1 MEETRLDK
9 TYNAVRILIKD
20 QKVQSLKMK
29 DLEKKIDLNEKY
41 IIKLEKTLNE
51 EKKETDKRFD
61 SAIDRFENVEKV
73 IEEHTE
79 TKDEIEEKASDIKKK
94 LNLVNESLEKI
105 NLEIAEL
112 ENKKNYGEV
121 VVDFDTTDSDNKKEQ
136 TDIKQCRFDRV
147 GFCYKG
153 KDECEFLHVEETCE
167 IYLENGYCNK
177 VKCVKRH
184 PRKCFYCERGYC
196 RNEED
201 CRYLHRTTKPTRQCE
216 KCKKT

>member
-1 MEETRLDK
+1 M
-9 TYNAVRILIKD
+9 
-20 QKVQSLKMK
+20 
-29 DLEKKIDLNEKY
+29 
-41 IIKLEKTLNE
+41 
-51 EKKETDKRFD
+51 
-61 SAIDRFENVEKV
+61 
-73 IEEHTE
+73 
-79 TKDEIEEKASDIKKK
+79 
-94 LNLVNESLEKI
+94 
-105 NLEIAEL
+105 

-184 PRKCFYCERGYC
+184 PRKCFYYERGYC

-201 CRYLHRTTKPTRQCE
+201 CRYLQRTTKPTRQCE
-216 KCKKT
+216 KCKKTSILTYYCELCEESYCSQCTVREAHDKDLNKSKILVECKNVHL